1 MSTVLRRPG
10 QLGHEDRRSASL
22 ARVDCARQAV
32 VNLPTVLA
40 PSAIAS
46 GIDDG
51 FDRSTC
57 RLRTQGEWVNSIF
70 AGSAK
75 RFVG

>member
-22 ARVDCARQAV
+22 ARVDCARDAV
-32 VNLPTVLA
+32 VSLPAVLA

-46 GIDDG
+46 GMDEC
-51 FDRSTC
+51 FDRPTC
-57 RLRTQGEWVNSIF
+57 RLRAQGEWFNSIF
-70 AGSAK
+70 AESAK